1 MTDRHPPPLDLAIEQ
16 STEPVRRLPAFDRAV
31 EQSAEPVR
39 RLPALDRA
47 VEQSAEPARRLP
59 ALELAGRQT
68 AEPARG
74 AAGGRHLAALDVVRV
89 LTVGLVIAVHTV
101 SLQPGGIGWSNGAV
115 LVVTHV
121 SREVFFLLTAFVLTY
136 AYRGQPWPAFWRRRF
151 LLVGVPYLVWS
162 AIYVLAA
169 GQPRRLPVALLTGT
183 ASYHLYF
190 LLVSMQLYLVFP
202 LLRRLLRATAGRHR
216 AVFVAAVAYQ
226 LTAYAILPHLIARPD
241 ALLISYLG
249 FVVVGGIAAVH
260 AVPLLAWTGRH
271 RGAVLLSAIAVTVCG
286 LGWFVL
292 QTVVLHR
299 DPTTASAVFQP
310 LIVIESVAVAWAFLA
325 LGLSRRGEAFRTGAF
340 RVGAFRAGAFRA
352 GAFRTRVFRAGAD
365 VSFGV
370 YLAHPLLL
378 QGLLVA
384 GLGGLVAGL
393 PQPLVTLLAL
403 AVVVPAV
410 YLICAVVVAALR
422 RTRLSLALTGHPLPG
437 GSR

>member
-1 MTDRHPPPLDLAIEQ
+1 MTDRLRRAPAPP
-16 STEPVRRLPAFDRAV
+16 
-31 EQSAEPVR
+31 
-39 RLPALDRA
+39 
-47 VEQSAEPARRLP
+47 
-59 ALELAGRQT
+59 GREGT
-68 AEPARG
+68 AELSAGGEGGAELSADRG
-74 AAGGRHLAALDVVRV
+74 GRPGAGGRHLAALDVVRV

-101 SLQPGGIGWSNGAV
+101 SLQPGGVGWSNGAV
-115 LVVTHV
+115 LSIMHV

-136 AYRGQPWPAFWRRRF
+136 AYRGQRWPAFWRRRF

-169 GQPRRLPVALLTGT
+169 GRPERFPVAVLTGT

-202 LLRRLLRATAGRHR
+202 VLRRLLRATAGHHR
-216 AVFVAAVAYQ
+216 ALFVAAVVYQ
-226 LTAYAILPHLIARPD
+226 LTAYAILPDLIARPE

-260 AVPLLAWTGRH
+260 AASFLAWTERH
-271 RGAVLLSAIAVTVCG
+271 RRAVLLAALVVIVCG
-286 LGWFVL
+286 LGWFAL
-292 QTVVLHR
+292 RTVVSHD
-299 DPTTASAVFQP
+299 DPAVADVVFQP
-310 LIVIESVAVAWAFLA
+310 AIVIESLAIAWAFLA
-325 LGLSRRGEAFRTGAF
+325 LGLTWRGPAW
-340 RVGAFRAGAFRA
+340 
-352 GAFRTRVFRAGAD
+352 RAGAD

-384 GLGGLVAGL
+384 GLGDLVAGL
-393 PQPLVTLLAL
+393 PPPLITLLAL
-403 AVVVPAV
+403 AVVVPAA

-422 RTRLSLALTGHPLPG
+422 RTRLSLALTGHPLVG